1 MTEDISFCPID
12 CKRTKCRRNK
22 SNIKNHDIPHSY
34 FVNRPP
40 ECPYAKKKNKNKLEK
55 GIDKRGKICET

>member
-12 CKRTKCRRNK
+12 CKRTKCKRNK
-22 SNIKNHDIPHSY
+22 LNIKNHDIPHSY

-40 ECPYAKKKNKNKLEK
+40 ECPYVKNKNKLEN
-55 GIDKRGKICET
+55 GVNKRGKIRET